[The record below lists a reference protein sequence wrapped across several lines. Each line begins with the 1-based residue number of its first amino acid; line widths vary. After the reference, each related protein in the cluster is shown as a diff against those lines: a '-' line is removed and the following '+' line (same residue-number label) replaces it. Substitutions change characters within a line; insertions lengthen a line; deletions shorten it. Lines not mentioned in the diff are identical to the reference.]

1 LTGTEANSMEDV
13 SLHVLDIVQ
22 NSIAAEA
29 SRIVIFI
36 QDRPEQDRLEIR
48 ICDNG
53 KGMDPDQVKSVSD
66 PFYTTRTTRRVGL
79 GIPLLQA
86 SAEATGGYL
95 KIRSEKGTGTVV
107 QAVFHSK
114 HIDCP
119 PMGRMEDTMAVLI
132 CCNPD
137 VQFHYSHIFSDRK
150 FVLHSGEIQQKLG
163 EISIAYPDVIMWI
176 KDYIHSGLEEIY
188 GGVGG

>member
-1 LTGTEANSMEDV
+1 MEDI
-13 SLHVLDIVQ
+13 SLHILDLAQ
-22 NSIAAEA
+22 NSIAAGA
-29 SRIVIFI
+29 SRIEISI
-36 QDRPEQDRLEIR
+36 QDIPEQDRLGIR
-48 ICDNG
+48 IRDNG
-53 KGMDPDQVKSVSD
+53 KGMDQDQVQKASD
-66 PFYTTRTTRRVGL
+66 PFYTTRTTRKVGL
-79 GIPLLQA
+79 GIPLFQA
-86 SAEATGGYL
+86 SAEATGGHMEIL
-95 KIRSEKGTGTVV
+95 SQKDAGTTV
-107 QAVFHSK
+107 QAVFHSS
-114 HIDCP
+114 HIDCLP
-119 PMGRMEDTMAVLI
+119 IGRMEDTMAVLI